1 MNERIQKLMLAS
13 GYAAPE
19 LAARAQLLVD
29 LVIKECL
36 IAIENTSTNHA
47 YTSYDLDVIKHTI
60 RRSREA
66 VALHFG
72 ENNDQV

>member
-1 MNERIQKLMLAS
+1 MNERIRQIMLES

-19 LAARAQLLVD
+19 LAERAQKLID
-29 LVIKECL
+29 LMIKECL

>member
-1 MNERIQKLMLAS
+1 MNERIRQTMLES

-66 VALHFG
+66 VAQHFQDK
-72 ENNDQV
+72 NDTL

>member
-72 ENNDQV
+72 EHNDQV